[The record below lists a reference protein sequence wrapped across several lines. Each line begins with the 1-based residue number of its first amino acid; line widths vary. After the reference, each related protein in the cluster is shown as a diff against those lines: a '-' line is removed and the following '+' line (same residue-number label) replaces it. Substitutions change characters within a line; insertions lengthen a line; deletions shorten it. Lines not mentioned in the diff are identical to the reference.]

1 VDRWQYLF
9 VLAAC
14 LAVTVPLEFL
24 GTGVYRQPG
33 RAIRSIA
40 PVALVF
46 IVWDVLAIAGHVWTY
61 SPRYVSGISFGPL
74 PLEELLFFLV
84 IPLCGLLTYSAVE
97 GVLERVARTRRS
109 SRVRPS

>member
-14 LAVTVPLEFL
+14 LAITVPLEFL
-24 GTGVYRQPG
+24 GTGVYRQFG
-33 RAIRSIA
+33 RAFRAIA

-46 IVWDVLAIAGHVWTY
+46 VVWDVLAILGHVWTY
-61 SPRYVSGISFGPL
+61 SPRYISGINLGAL

-84 IPLCGLLTYSAVE
+84 IPICGLLTYSAVQ
-97 GVLERVARTRRS
+97 GILDRVARIRR

>member
-14 LAVTVPLEFL
+14 LVITVPLEFL
-24 GTGVYRQPG
+24 GTGVYRQSR
-33 RAIRSIA
+33 RAFRSIA

-46 IVWDVLAIAGHVWTY
+46 VGWDVIAIACHVWTY
-61 SPRYVSGISFGPL
+61 GPRYVSGIDLGPL
-74 PLEELLFFLV
+74 PLEELLFFIV
-84 IPLCGLLTYSAVE
+84 IPICGLLTYSAVD
-97 GVLERVARTRRS
+97 GILRRVARLRR